1 MFENIFITI
10 FTAIA
15 GAIATVWGYW
25 TGRKK
30 TASENAIKRAEA
42 LDRTNEIIDK
52 QAEKLEE
59 LYNLVVELRGENAK
73 LISQNNTLKLSVD
86 NLNKEVE
93 SLRQELAQY
102 KHPAPKHTP
111 VPIAYRRTPSKDE
124 TTAKTEPAK

>member
-15 GAIATVWGYW
+15 GAVATVWGYW

-102 KHPAPKHTP
+102 KHPTTK
-111 VPIAYRRTPSKDE
+111 SKP
-124 TTAKTEPAK
+124 TAKHND

>member
-15 GAIATVWGYW
+15 GAVATVWGYW

-30 TASENAIKRAEA
+30 TASENAIRRAEA
-42 LDRTNEIIDK
+42 LDKTNEIVDK
-52 QAEKLEE
+52 QAEKLEK
-59 LYNLVVELRGENAK
+59 LYNIVVALRDENAK

-102 KHPAPKHTP
+102 KHPATKRKP
-111 VPIAYRRTPSKDE
+111 
-124 TTAKTEPAK
+124 KTEVRS

>member
-1 MFENIFITI
+1 MLETIFTAV

-15 GAIATVWGYW
+15 GAVATVWGYW

-52 QAEKLEE
+52 QAGKLEE

-102 KHPAPKHTP
+102 KHPANK
-111 VPIAYRRTPSKDE
+111 RTP
-124 TTAKTEPAK
+124 TIKTKSEPTK

>member
-1 MFENIFITI
+1 MLETIFTAI

-42 LDRTNEIIDK
+42 LDKTNEIIDQ

-59 LYNLVVELRGENAK
+59 LYNIVVALRDENAK

-102 KHPAPKHTP
+102 KHPAAKRR
-111 VPIAYRRTPSKDE
+111 PIVNSQQP
-124 TTAKTEPAK
+124 

>member
-1 MFENIFITI
+1 M
-10 FTAIA
+10 
-15 GAIATVWGYW
+15 Y
-25 TGRKK
+25 
-30 TASENAIKRAEA
+30 KRQ

-102 KHPAPKHTP
+102 KHPANK
-111 VPIAYRRTPSKDE
+111 RTP
-124 TTAKTEPAK
+124 TIKTKSEPTK